1 MTTIRK
7 GLVDV
12 AENDRLRDYFRRGR
26 PGAHKG
32 RPYDGQG
39 ESRQGGDDEEAV
51 MRVGQTFLSAS
62 VNADE
67 VPAQM

>member
-12 AENDRLRDYFRRGR
+12 AQNDRLGDHCRRGR

-39 ESRQGGDDEEAV
+39 ESRQGGDDEEAI
-51 MRVGQTFLSAS
+51 MRVGQTSLSAG